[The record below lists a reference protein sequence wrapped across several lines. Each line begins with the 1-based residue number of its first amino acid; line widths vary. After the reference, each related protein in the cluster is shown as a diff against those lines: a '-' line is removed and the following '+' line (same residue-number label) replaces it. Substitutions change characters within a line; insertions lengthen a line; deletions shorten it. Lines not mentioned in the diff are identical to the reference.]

1 MVVMIAIAAA
11 VAGVF
16 FVTRRGGGGGRRG
29 PRVVHYVR
37 SKVPTNGKSSRL
49 GARRFGFS
57 PHPTSSPCTRM
68 APPGRGIVRWVTAH
82 ALMTVDIK
90 NTQPPPL
97 PFLPTRQGERAPRS
111 AHCGDHGSPTNFS
124 TSRTS
129 LTYRTALSH
138 ASLTDGAPP
147 SATSLLI

>member
-16 FVTRRGGGGGRRG
+16 DVTRRGGGGGRRG

-37 SKVPTNGKSSRL
+37 SKVPTNGKYSRL
-49 GARRFGFS
+49 GSRRFGFS

-82 ALMTVDIK
+82 ALMTVDIRIS
-90 NTQPPPL
+90 QPPPL
-97 PFLPTRQGERAPRS
+97 PFLPSRQGGRAPGGAR
-111 AHCGDHGSPTNFS
+111 GGE
-124 TSRTS
+124 R
-129 LTYRTALSH
+129 
-138 ASLTDGAPP
+138 GAP
-147 SATSLLI
+147 AGGAAGRT